1 MTVRVEQPLDHWFWF
16 EFLNH
21 LYIPLGSLL
30 IPSDAY
36 PTIVLGKSKFVAQN
50 GMIGMLF
57 VVVIW
62 LDYSMLYDILIGI
75 GLGCTPSMFQCLQ
88 CLQVFS
94 SLGCSRQMFGLLRSR
109 WFAIYPT
116 KDLQQWR
123 FQRQSGIKKPPGA
136 LAIEPARIARPPTT
150 YLGSLSRTGHVM
162 VRFWR
167 FSDPMGCKF
176 GVLMLEHL
184 YIYIY
189 NIYIIY
195 T

>member
-94 SLGCSRQMFGLLRSR
+94 SLGCSRQMFGLCGLDGSP
-109 WFAIYPT
+109 FIPLKISNNDAFNDSP
-116 KDLQQWR
+116 
-123 FQRQSGIKKPPGA
+123 GIKKPPGA

-162 VRFWR
+162 VRLWR

-189 NIYIIY
+189 I
-195 T
+195 

>member
-123 FQRQSGIKKPPGA
+123 FQRQSGDQKTTWGPGHRTSKDCQTTNH
-136 LAIEPARIARPPTT
+136 LSWFFVEDRSRDGAIMKI
-150 YLGSLSRTGHVM
+150 
-162 VRFWR
+162 
-167 FSDPMGCKF
+167 
-176 GVLMLEHL
+176 
-184 YIYIY
+184 
-189 NIYIIY
+189 
-195 T
+195 